1 MKGAGEGPTPS
12 VAPPPEPGSPAG
24 GGLSTGGVLVTA
36 SLILTV
42 AALASRLLG
51 WIRLLVIGSQF
62 GASREL
68 DAYFAAFRIPD
79 AIFQL
84 VVAGALSAALI
95 PVFSSYRARGEEAE
109 AWQLA
114 SSVINLVLIAL
125 AAFSLLMAIFAP
137 VLVPIVAPGFDAPT
151 TELTIRMTRVMLIS
165 PVLIGM
171 GAVVTGILNS
181 YQQFTVPAIAPLVYN
196 LAIIFAAIFLAPIMG
211 VEGLA
216 VGVAIGSLAH
226 LAVQLPNLAR
236 VGQRYDLTIGLSHP
250 GVRRVAWLMGPRTL
264 GLAAG
269 QINFLV
275 STVLASGLPEGSL
288 TAYNYAFQLSQIPV
302 GVIGVSIAVALF
314 PTLSQDAA
322 LGRIGEIR
330 RQVAG
335 AVRVLIFVAAPLT
348 AIMIVLREPLTSV
361 FYQYGLFS
369 QSATDRTASTLLFFA
384 LGLVGHIVVHV
395 LARAFYAMQDTKTPV
410 AWAIMAV
417 AINVPLMAL
426 LVGPMGVEGLALAL
440 SISSVL
446 EVIGLL
452 WFLRRR
458 IESVDESAI
467 IRTVGAIRGC
477 RAGRGAADVRWPDA
491 RRDLACWHPREHR
504 GTTPR
509 APGPLRRRRSHLP
522 AGRGGAALA
531 RAGPAPRHPVATA
544 PEERVIQFRP
554 ATEADADAWQTFLA
568 ATGSGDFLHDWAWA
582 DVAAFD
588 GQPQRRYVLTDDEAI
603 VALVAAQER
612 PLVAGRAFWYVPHGP
627 VLDWER
633 AGGCGASA
641 RAAHRPAHR
650 GKAASRHRGQAR
662 AAHRAAGR
670 PRLGAAARLPTRA
683 RHPPGRA
690 DSDRGACRRRGAAG
704 RLRQGH
710 AVCRAPRRTR
720 GGRGDGG
727 RGRQRLARHR
737 RPPWP
742 GRRDA
747 AARRLPAAT
756 ARAIPGGVARA
767 GRRRTGRHPRG
778 ASRWRAARLGHGR
791 LRGHRARTT
800 CSAAPAARSAASR
813 STTPAM
819 RCSGR

>member
-1 MKGAGEGPTPS
+1 MTKEAAEGPTPS
-12 VAPPPEPGSPAG
+12 VAPPPEPGSQAG
-24 GGLSTGGVLVTA
+24 GGGVSTGQVLVTA

-95 PVFSSYRARGEEAE
+95 PVFAGYRARGQERE

-125 AAFSLLMAIFAP
+125 AALSLLMAIFAP
-137 VLVPIVAPGFDAPT
+137 VFVPIVAPGFDAPT
-151 TELTIRMTRVMLIS
+151 TELTIRMTRVMLLS

-171 GAVVTGILNS
+171 GAVVSGILNS
-181 YQQFTVPAIAPLVYN
+181 YNQFTIPAIAPLLYN
-196 LAIIFAAIFLAPIMG
+196 VAIIGAAIFLAPVMG

-226 LAVQLPNLAR
+226 FAVQLPNLAR

-314 PTLSQDAA
+314 PTLSTDAA

-335 AVRVLIFVAAPLT
+335 AVRVLVFVAAPLT

-369 QSATDRTASTLLFFA
+369 QSATDRTASTLLYFA
-384 LGLVGHIVVHV
+384 IGLVGHIVVHV
-395 LARAFYAMQDTKTPV
+395 LTRAFYAMQDTRTPV
-410 AWAIMAV
+410 AWAIIAV
-417 AINVPLMAL
+417 AVNVPLMAV

-440 SISSVL
+440 SVSSIL

-458 IESVDESAI
+458 LESMEEAAI
-467 IRTVGAIRGC
+467 
-477 RAGRGAADVRWPDA
+477 
-491 RRDLACWHPREHR
+491 
-504 GTTPR
+504 
-509 APGPLRRRRSHLP
+509 LRS
-522 AGRGGAALA
+522 
-531 RAGPAPRHPVATA
+531 
-544 PEERVIQFRP
+544 
-554 ATEADADAWQTFLA
+554 
-568 ATGSGDFLHDWAWA
+568 
-582 DVAAFD
+582 
-588 GQPQRRYVLTDDEAI
+588 
-603 VALVAAQER
+603 
-612 PLVAGRAFWYVPHGP
+612 
-627 VLDWER
+627 
-633 AGGCGASA
+633 
-641 RAAHRPAHR
+641 
-650 GKAASRHRGQAR
+650 
-662 AAHRAAGR
+662 
-670 PRLGAAARLPTRA
+670 
-683 RHPPGRA
+683 
-690 DSDRGACRRRGAAG
+690 
-704 RLRQGH
+704 
-710 AVCRAPRRTR
+710 
-720 GGRGDGG
+720 
-727 RGRQRLARHR
+727 
-737 RPPWP
+737 
-742 GRRDA
+742 
-747 AARRLPAAT
+747 
-756 ARAIPGGVARA
+756 VARA
-767 GRRRTGRHPRG
+767 GIAALAAALLMLGGLTVVTGSLGGLLDNAIGRLLALLVLSAAGGAIFLLVAAALRAPELDQLRGILSRRGR
-778 ASRWRAARLGHGR
+778 RAA
-791 LRGHRARTT
+791 
-800 CSAAPAARSAASR
+800 
-813 STTPAM
+813 
-819 RCSGR
+819 